1 MVNKL
6 IESDGDKQKI
16 VHLAPHPYPTFLRIT
31 STEAYLINHLICLE
45 NPLKANFSFS
55 HFSHL
60 NLLPIEPLVIACH

>member
-45 NPLKANFSFS
+45 NLLKANFFLQSF
-55 HFSHL
+55 
-60 NLLPIEPLVIACH
+60 